1 MAEKLV
7 RYLTFRL
14 SDEAVLA
21 KDTPLD
27 FKGLIAG
34 SKGYLKVKVLAG
46 DSFSDYAAAVVY
58 AVGEKEYPVPL
69 KNWLAEVPN
78 AVAAG
83 KHFTVRVVLQKGTQR
98 IFTNGIEVYQSGT

>member
-21 KDTPLD
+21 KETPLE

-34 SKGYLKVKVLAG
+34 SKGYLKVKVLAEEN
-46 DSFSDYAAAVVY
+46 FSDYAAAIVY
-58 AVGEKEYPVPL
+58 AVGDKDYPVPL
-69 KNWLAEVPN
+69 KNWIADVPN
-78 AVAAG
+78 AVAAA
-83 KHFTVRVVLQKGTQR
+83 KHFTVRVVLQKGAQR

>member
-21 KDTPLD
+21 KETPLD

-34 SKGYLKVKVLAG
+34 SKGYLKVKILAG
-46 DSFSDYAAAVVY
+46 DSF
-58 AVGEKEYPVPL
+58 
-69 KNWLAEVPN
+69 
-78 AVAAG
+78 
-83 KHFTVRVVLQKGTQR
+83 
-98 IFTNGIEVYQSGT
+98 

>member
-14 SDEAVLA
+14 SDEAVLT
-21 KDTPLD
+21 KETPLD
-27 FKGLIAG
+27 FKGMIAG

-83 KHFTVRVVLQKGTQR
+83 KHFTVRVVLQKSTQR

>member
-21 KDTPLD
+21 KETPLD

-34 SKGYLKVKVLAG
+34 SKGYLKVKVLAR
-46 DSFSDYAAAVVY
+46 DSFSNYAAAVVY
-58 AVGEKEYPVPL
+58 AVGEKTYPVPL
-69 KNWLAEVPN
+69 KKLACGS
-78 AVAAG
+78 AKCCFCGQTFYRTCGAA
-83 KHFTVRVVLQKGTQR
+83 KGYAA
-98 IFTNGIEVYQSGT
+98 NLYQ